1 MNFQINKS
9 LLSLGILSSILA
21 GSIAFA
27 EEESSDAGGGV
38 LEEQVV
44 LGRFLGSSQQL
55 LLERQEDEAIV
66 DVLDAESISR
76 MGDSTVAAALRRVPG
91 LTLIN
96 NKFIYVRG
104 LGERYSQ
111 STLNGAYIPSP
122 DLSRNVIPLDLFP
135 ASIVSSL
142 SVQKTYTADMSA
154 NFAGGSVDIRTNPF
168 PDKGFNFSAEL
179 GSGMNNALSGD
190 VLTYNGGGDD
200 RWGTDDGTRGMPSL
214 VMSRLEQFQGQM
226 SPTAIAQ
233 QLMKTEGRQIGYF

>member
-1 MNFQINKS
+1 MKFQINKS

-111 STLNGAYIPSP
+111 STLNGASSVE
-122 DLSRNVIPLDLFP
+122 DLK
-135 ASIVSSL
+135 SL
-142 SVQKTYTADMSA
+142 
-154 NFAGGSVDIRTNPF
+154 
-168 PDKGFNFSAEL
+168 
-179 GSGMNNALSGD
+179 
-190 VLTYNGGGDD
+190 
-200 RWGTDDGTRGMPSL
+200 RGAPKRSQL
-214 VMSRLEQFQGQM
+214 RLRPCQM
-226 SPTAIAQ
+226 CKARSNLQ
-233 QLMKTEGRQIGYF
+233 RQ